1 MAIKNHHSNQT
12 GAARGRPT
20 IADLATASGVSVATV
35 DRVLNRRL
43 PVRETTARR
52 VLEAAEALGY
62 HAAPLLRSRVE
73 ETGLSLRP
81 GFLLQK
87 QSSAFYQGLA
97 AALVQACETRLNRR
111 PRIDYVGD
119 LDPQAITGRMREMA
133 TEVDS
138 LGVVSVD
145 HPHVTEE
152 IRRLSTNGMPVF
164 TLLSDLSA
172 PDRAGYIGL
181 DPRKA
186 GRTAA
191 WAITRM
197 ARAPGAV
204 AIFVGSHRYFDHDT
218 REISLRSYLREH
230 APAFTLL
237 EPLVDLEEPAV
248 AYEVAL
254 TLMERRS
261 DLVGIYSTGLGTE
274 GIIQAIRETGR
285 AGQQIFVCNELTT
298 ATRAGLID
306 GIVDMVIGTPAAA
319 VADRVVEAMIAAPNA
334 PDRFNAAQMMI
345 PFDLFGPENI

>member
-1 MAIKNHHSNQT
+1 MAIKNHHSDQQT
-12 GAARGRPT
+12 SRGGRPT
-20 IADLATASGVSVATV
+20 IADLAAASGVSVATV

-52 VLEAAEALGY
+52 VLEAAESLGY

-73 ETGLSLRP
+73 EAALTLRP

-87 QSSAFYQGLA
+87 ESSAFYQSLA
-97 AALVQACETRLNRR
+97 AALNQACETRLNRR

-119 LDPQAITGRMREMA
+119 LDPQIITRRMREMA
-133 TEVDS
+133 SEVDA
-138 LGVVSVD
+138 LGIVSVD

-152 IRRLSTNGMPVF
+152 IRQLNGSGKPVF

-197 ARAPGAV
+197 ARQPGAV

-230 APAFTLL
+230 APDFALL

-248 AYEVAL
+248 AHEVAL

-285 AGQQIFVCNELTT
+285 AGNQVFVCNELTA

-306 GIVDMVIGTPAAA
+306 GIVDMVIGTPAVAI
-319 VADRVVEAMIAAPNA
+319 ADRVVEAMVAARNA

-345 PFDLFGPENI
+345 PFDMFGPENI